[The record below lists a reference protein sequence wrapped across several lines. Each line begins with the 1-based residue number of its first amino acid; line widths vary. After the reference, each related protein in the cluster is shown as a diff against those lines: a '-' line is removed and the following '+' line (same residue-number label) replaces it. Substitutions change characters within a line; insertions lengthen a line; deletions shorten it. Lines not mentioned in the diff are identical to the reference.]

1 MRRKP
6 NIKVRRTSIHLEK
19 NCLNVTSVDGAIV
32 NLSQKKKK
40 KEMDRPG
47 CNVLQY
53 SNDEITNCFWQ
64 QLSRYT

>member
-6 NIKVRRTSIHLEK
+6 NSKVRRTSIHLEK

-40 KEMDRPG
+40 KKWIG
-47 CNVLQY
+47 LAAIFY
-53 SNDEITNCFWQ
+53 STVM
-64 QLSRYT
+64 TK